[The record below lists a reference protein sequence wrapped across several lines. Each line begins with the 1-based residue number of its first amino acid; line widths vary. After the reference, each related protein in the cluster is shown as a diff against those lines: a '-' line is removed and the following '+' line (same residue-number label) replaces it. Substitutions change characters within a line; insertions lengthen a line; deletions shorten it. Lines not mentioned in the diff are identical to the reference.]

1 MDVFDF
7 GRVWQSFAGRVLE
20 LLPQSPTV
28 DSEAL
33 ETLSRYASYINYV
46 FPVGKFLAFV
56 SLTLVAVGAYYLAMI
71 VLRMIKLIG

>member
-1 MDVFDF
+1 MDFQ
-7 GRVWQSFAGRVLE
+7 RIWQSFAGRVLE

-33 ETLSRYASYINYV
+33 EIIARYASYINYV

-56 SLTLVAVGAYYLAMI
+56 SLVLAAVAVYYLAMI
-71 VLRMIKLIG
+71 VLRMLRLIG

>member
-1 MDVFDF
+1 MDF
-7 GRVWQSFAGRVLE
+7 GQMWQSFAGRILE

-33 ETLSRYASYINYV
+33 AVLARYAGYINYF

-56 SLTLVAVGAYYLAMI
+56 SAVLTAVAIYYLAMVI
-71 VLRMIKLIG
+71 LRFIKVIG